1 MAVATESGDL
11 IRISLFSSQSA
22 NRLRGT
28 VAAIAIGLSAA
39 ALLFYSPSP
48 AEVNAV
54 AEPIPQPTVTQ
65 RITVHVS
72 GAVARPG
79 LVEVA
84 SSARVADVIAA
95 AGGVTAQAVLQ
106 SINLAAPV
114 RSGEQIVVPAA
125 GSGAM
130 PVEPPG
136 LIRLNF
142 ATAAELEQIPGVGPV
157 LASRII
163 EYRNEVGG
171 FSAVED
177 LLDVSGIGEAKLAA
191 LRDLVTVP

>member
-1 MAVATESGDL
+1 M
-11 IRISLFSSQSA
+11 FSSQSA